1 MKRKVLS
8 LILLFALFIGQITV
22 FPNFSY
28 AKGEETLD
36 YMGLLKRVRE
46 IDPNLLTPKP
56 IFTLTANGETYTV
69 KSDLDIDE
77 PYKNRGEVPYLK
89 DKDGK
94 ELTIPVGTKIKL
106 DASPSKVGSG
116 SKIDQ
121 YDWQIYKA
129 YSEKEG
135 KYIGGVDEKNTKSVE
150 FVAEKPGDY
159 LIFLNVADN
168 YDKIKDFS
176 NWQE

>member
-1 MKRKVLS
+1 MIRKILS
-8 LILLFALFIGQITV
+8 IILLFALLLGQITV
-22 FPNFSY
+22 FPKVSC
-28 AKGEETLD
+28 AKSDETLD
-36 YMGLLKRVRE
+36 YTGLLRRVMD
-46 IDPNLLTPKP
+46 IDPTLETPTP
-56 IFTLTANGETYTV
+56 IFTLTANEETYTV

-116 SKIDQ
+116 NKINQ

-129 YSEKEG
+129 YSEKEN
-135 KYIGGVDEKNTKSVE
+135 I
-150 FVAEKPGDY
+150 
-159 LIFLNVADN
+159 
-168 YDKIKDFS
+168 
-176 NWQE
+176 